1 VTAPAGDLVITD
13 VTVVDG
19 TGAGPRPHA
28 DVVVGAGRITA
39 IAAAGGDHGTLP
51 ALPGHGRYLVPGL
64 WETQAHL
71 TRPGTGQVPDYIF
84 DWPETGSLVPAATA
98 LRCYLHCGVT
108 TVVDLGGPPQMLVP
122 LRGLQADGIIT
133 GARLQLVGKQLTA
146 SDSGPAV
153 NGRFMSSWAQPVA
166 DAPAARDLIQH
177 TVEEY
182 DIAAVK
188 VIYSDTHDM
197 AGPGPRI
204 HRALLEEIVAEAHRH
219 GRPVI
224 AHCDD
229 SGSAI
234 EAVLG
239 GADAVEHMFVAPEG
253 EAERDIDRMIE
264 ECAARGTYW
273 SMTIAMWEAW
283 SRLGDP
289 ALLADIGVV
298 GAVPRCTL
306 DALLHEPDSWW
317 TQPPPVIT
325 AMASQLLAQSMTSV
339 ARAFSAGVPMS
350 TSTDAGN
357 AVVFH
362 GPAVHREMA
371 LMARAGLA
379 PADVLQT
386 ATRLAA
392 EKFGQGSEIGTVQPG
407 KIADLLLLR
416 QDPLTDVAHL
426 RDIERVIIAGI
437 AHDPDALRVT

>member
-1 VTAPAGDLVITD
+1 MPGDLVITD
-13 VTVVDG
+13 VTLVDG
-19 TGAGPRPHA
+19 TGAEPRPHT
-28 DVVVGAGRITA
+28 DVVVRAGRITGILA
-39 IAAAGGDHGTLP
+39 TGGDHGTAP
-51 ALPGHGRYLVPGL
+51 TLPGRGRYLVPGL

-71 TRPGTGQVPDYIF
+71 TRPATGQVPDHIF
-84 DWPETGSLVPAATA
+84 DWPETGSLTPAATA
-98 LRCYLHCGVT
+98 LRSYLHCGVT
-108 TVVDLGGPPQMLVP
+108 TVVDLGGPPEALVP

-146 SDSGPAV
+146 PNSGPAID
-153 NGRFMSSWAQPVA
+153 GRLMSSWAQPVA
-166 DAPAARDLIQH
+166 GAAAARDEIQRM
-177 TVEEY
+177 VEEY
-182 DIAAVK
+182 DVAAIK
-188 VIYSDTHDM
+188 VIYSDTHGL

-204 HRALLEEIVAEAHRH
+204 SRALLEEIVAEAHRH

-239 GADAVEHMFVAPEG
+239 GADAVEHMFAAPEG
-253 EAERDIDRMIE
+253 EVERDIDTMIE

-283 SRLGDP
+283 SRLGD
-289 ALLADIGVV
+289 AELLADIGVA
-298 GAVPRCTL
+298 GAVPRHTL
-306 DALLHEPDSWW
+306 DALHEPGGWW
-317 TQPPPVIT
+317 AQPPPIIT
-325 AMASQLLAQSMTSV
+325 ALGSQMLGQSMTSV
-339 ARAFSAGVPMS
+339 ARAFAAGVRMS

-357 AVVFH
+357 AAVFH

-392 EKFGQGSEIGTVQPG
+392 EKFGQGKEIGTVQSG

-416 QDPLTDVAHL
+416 QDPLTDVSHL

-437 AHDPDALRVT
+437 VHDPDALRVT